1 MLEAHDSRAL
11 HIVADE
17 GRDARWMSYTELGQA
32 RGINTASAK
41 RLALR
46 RKWRRQA
53 GNDGTARVAV
63 PLHEITPRT
72 SKALAARDEVTRL
85 VRGLEAALST
95 LREQLER
102 ERSRADQATEAAERS
117 AARLAETEAQIAKL
131 QAAGKM
137 ALLARVSL
145 ERALTAEEAAKA
157 KVEATLAAE
166 QAARAKAE
174 VDAAALRQ
182 AEQVRR
188 ALGRLARLRAA
199 WQGE

>member
-1 MLEAHDSRAL
+1 M
-11 HIVADE
+11 
-17 GRDARWMSYTELGQA
+17 
-32 RGINTASAK
+32 
-41 RLALR
+41 
-46 RKWRRQA
+46 
-53 GNDGTARVAV
+53 
-63 PLHEITPRT
+63 
-72 SKALAARDEVTRL
+72 
-85 VRGLEAALST
+85 RGLEAALST